1 MFQQPGFTGEP
12 MNLSPCFVRTCGT
25 PLRLLLWE
33 KPTQVSLGGVSV
45 SIVLMMSTS
54 LLKIMLSTT
63 LTWRNQMDHITHRQG
78 PVQIANAE
86 NLHQVTR
93 LEFFTKTAT
102 EKATKV

>member
-1 MFQQPGFTGEP
+1 MLQQPGFTGGAHEP
-12 MNLSPCFVRTCGT
+12 L
-25 PLRLLLWE
+25 PLLCQDLWD
-33 KPTQVSLGGVSV
+33 PTEITALGETNSAVSWWGFS